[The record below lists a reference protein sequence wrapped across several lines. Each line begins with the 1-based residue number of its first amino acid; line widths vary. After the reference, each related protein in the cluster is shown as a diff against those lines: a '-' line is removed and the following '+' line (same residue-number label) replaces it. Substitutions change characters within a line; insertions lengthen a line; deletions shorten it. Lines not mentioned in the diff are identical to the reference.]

1 MAPKYDDDDDD
12 DVDFSSLL
20 SYGFLWDDAHGKLEL
35 SCHSSYVG
43 PLTLIVALLP
53 RHCV

>member
-1 MAPKYDDDDDD
+1 MAPKCDDDD
-12 DVDFSSLL
+12 DVDFSKSLKR
-20 SYGFLWDDAHGKLEL
+20 YAFLWDDAHGKLEL